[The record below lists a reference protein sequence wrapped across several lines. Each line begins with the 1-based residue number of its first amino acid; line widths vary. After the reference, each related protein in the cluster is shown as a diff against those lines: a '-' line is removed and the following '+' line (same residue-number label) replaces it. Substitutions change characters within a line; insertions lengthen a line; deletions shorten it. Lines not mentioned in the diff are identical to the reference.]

1 MIEKFNNI
9 FYLLIF
15 LIHFFGVG
23 FYSYQLIIDTKGFIK
38 RFGIDKTSALPLR
51 MLGGFT
57 FAWLLMAL
65 YILFVRPNGVEG
77 TWAFFNI
84 LFITHVTV
92 FFTNFY
98 SYKISKLGVTKKTT
112 NETIL
117 SPLFF
122 AVLSAILCFG
132 LSNKIYIY

>member
-23 FYSYQLIIDTKGFIK
+23 FYSYQLILDTKGFMK

-57 FAWLLMAL
+57 SAWLLMAL
-65 YILFVRPNGVEG
+65 YILLVRPNGVEG
-77 TWAFFNI
+77 TWAFFNT
-84 LFITHVTV
+84 LFITHLIV
-92 FFTNFY
+92 FFINFY
-98 SYKISKLGVTKKTT
+98 SFKISKIGVTKKTT
-112 NETIL
+112 NETFL

-122 AVLSAILCFG
+122 GILVAILCYG
-132 LSNKIYIY
+132 LSDKIYI

>member
-1 MIEKFNNI
+1 MVEKFNNI
-9 FYLLIF
+9 FYLIVF
-15 LIHFFGVG
+15 LVHFSGVG
-23 FYSYQLIIDTKGFIK
+23 VYSYQLIFGTKGFMK
-38 RFGIDKTSALPLR
+38 KFGMDKTSALALR

-57 FAWLLMAL
+57 FTWLLMAI
-65 YILFVRPNGVEG
+65 YIMFVRPNGVEG

-84 LFITHVTV
+84 LFVTHIVV

-98 SYKISKLGVTKKTT
+98 SFKISKIGVTNKTT

-122 AVLSAILCFG
+122 AILAGILCYG
-132 LSNKIYIY
+132 LSDKIYI

>member
-23 FYSYQLIIDTKGFIK
+23 FYSYQLIIDTKGFMK
-38 RFGIDKTSALPLR
+38 RFSIDKTSALPLR

-92 FFTNFY
+92 FLLTF
-98 SYKISKLGVTKKTT
+98 IPTK
-112 NETIL
+112 
-117 SPLFF
+117 
-122 AVLSAILCFG
+122 
-132 LSNKIYIY
+132 